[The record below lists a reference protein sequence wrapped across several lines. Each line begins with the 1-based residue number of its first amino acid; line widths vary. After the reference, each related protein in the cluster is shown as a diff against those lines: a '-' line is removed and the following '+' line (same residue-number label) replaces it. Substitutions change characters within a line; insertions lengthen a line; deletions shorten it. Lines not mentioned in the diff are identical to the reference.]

1 MTENT
6 AFPECKVL
14 LSHGTDADRSSSFRK
29 VYLHHLVFFGETLL
43 SRESKEQILKGS
55 GICAITLQE
64 PVSVVEMR
72 IEVLAIS
79 CAVTRVHEQ
88 GVSARSPR

>member
-1 MTENT
+1 MEKVTS
-6 AFPECKVL
+6 PECKAL
-14 LSHGTDADRSSSFRK
+14 LSCWTDADSSSSFRK
-29 VYLHHLVFFGETLL
+29 VYLHRSVSLRETLL

-64 PVSVVEMR
+64 PGSVVGMC
-72 IEVLAIS
+72 IEVSATS

-88 GVSARSPR
+88 GVSARSPC